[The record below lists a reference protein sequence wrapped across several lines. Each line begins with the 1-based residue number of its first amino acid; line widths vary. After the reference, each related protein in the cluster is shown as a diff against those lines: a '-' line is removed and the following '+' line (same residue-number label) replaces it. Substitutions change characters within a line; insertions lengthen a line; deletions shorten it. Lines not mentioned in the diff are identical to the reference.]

1 MIKNHKIL
9 EKYTPSKAVKPEE
22 NRLFTPFESA
32 EEAWFWFL
40 DAYQAKHDG
49 ARISAGLALVPRPCE
64 PLDIL
69 HALDRLY
76 RNRRLIWDHL
86 LVLKHY
92 GQRRLPPDKS
102 RAKEVRAYYLWH
114 EALKRLEEVLRR
126 KNIVRERKDSIS
138 IRTYPVN
145 KTTPEKLRKQES
157 V

>member
-1 MIKNHKIL
+1 MVKDQKNLDKH
-9 EKYTPSKAVKPEE
+9 TPDKAAKSEE

-69 HALDRLY
+69 HSLDRLY

-114 EALKRLEEVLRR
+114 EALKRLEEVLIR
-126 KNIVRERKDSIS
+126 KNIVRERQDSIS
-138 IRTYPVN
+138 IRTCPAN
-145 KTTPEKLRKQES
+145 KSTSENLRQQELA
-157 V
+157 